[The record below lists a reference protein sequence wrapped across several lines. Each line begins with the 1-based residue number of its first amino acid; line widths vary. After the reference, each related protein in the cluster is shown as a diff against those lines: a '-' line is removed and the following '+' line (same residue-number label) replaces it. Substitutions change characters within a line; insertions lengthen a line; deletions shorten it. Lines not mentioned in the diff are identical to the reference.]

1 MASEE
6 GFATPARAPRPGG
19 DENATPQAYAPTPCG
34 YVARKPFDGD
44 TFMARKLATI
54 AANELAGVADRA
66 LGSVMKEGR
75 KKSRLER
82 EQEELKER
90 RHAAA
95 ALAEEAQI
103 EALFVTAIAEAT
115 GGVVPPEFA
124 AVAVQAVAE
133 ARRAHSEVREPYT
146 PPELPRACTVDESL
160 QSFGGAPLDALL
172 TKKLSKLELEQLAA
186 KREAELARVGAAAP
200 KRLSAGF
207 DGAPLDALLTKKLS
221 KLELEQLAAK
231 REAELARVGAAA
243 PKRLSAGFDGA
254 PLDALLT
261 KKLSKLELEQLAA
274 KREERDAEQQAD
286 SRQTSRQQPDATA
299 AGFEGGLGVG
309 FKKKMS
315 RLEREKAEW
324 QARNNRS

>member
-186 KREAELARVGAAAP
+186 KRE
-200 KRLSAGF
+200 
-207 DGAPLDALLTKKLS
+207 
-221 KLELEQLAAK
+221 Q
-231 REAELARVGAAA
+231 
-243 PKRLSAGFDGA
+243 
-254 PLDALLT
+254 
-261 KKLSKLELEQLAA
+261 
-274 KREERDAEQQAD
+274 RDAEQQAD
-286 SRQTSRQQPDATA
+286 SRRTSRQQPDATA